1 MFQLTVTSNAPQI
14 ARQLDRAIK
23 RQVPFAVSNALNDMV
38 VEIRDNEVRK
48 EYEKTFELRN
58 ESFFKNLTHKV
69 FFSNKRQ
76 VRRFGLLIASIQRS
90 ELPAPP
96 GSVGRNIN
104 KDTSFMDLHVKG
116 GIRKPLGAKKAVPMT
131 VGGADI
137 KRAKGTGKVVKSKQV
152 KTLYPKDNT
161 FVRNSRRTGKPILF
175 QVKAKKEI
183 PMYHFQ
189 PSVKNKKKYNP
200 ARAVKKGIE
209 KRFKRH
215 IQTGFVNALKTTKIF
230 V

>member
-1 MFQLTVTSNAPQI
+1 MFQLTVTSNAPQV

-23 RQVPFAVSNALNDMV
+23 RQVPFAVSKGLNDMV

-48 EYEKTFELRN
+48 EYQKTFELRN

-90 ELPAPP
+90 ELPPPP
-96 GSVGRNIN
+96 GAVGRQIS
-104 KDTSFMDLHVKG
+104 KDTSFMDLHIKG
-116 GIRKPLGAKKAVPMT
+116 GTRKPLGAKKAVPMT
-131 VGGADI
+131 VGGAVI
-137 KRAKGTGKVVKSKQV
+137 KRAKGSGKVVKSKQV
-152 KTLYPKDNT
+152 KTLYPLDNT
-161 FVRNSRRTGKPILF
+161 FVRNSRKTGKGILF
-175 QVKAKKEI
+175 QIKGKKSI

-189 PSVKNKKKYNP
+189 SSVKNKKKYNP

-209 KRFKRH
+209 KRFKRN
-215 IQTGFVNALKTTKIF
+215 IQTAFVKALKTTKIF